1 MSELNAQL
9 EVNELEVKER
19 RQEIKDLKK
28 DVQTVRADGTLVR
41 ELIEGV
47 EIRELRVQQDER
59 GTTTEIYSE
68 RWDYFPDPIGH
79 IVRVGIQPG
88 KVKGWSKHI
97 NSTDRGSVIQGTV
110 KVVLFDDRKNSSTN
124 GMINE
129 LCFGPAHPAIFTIP
143 NGVFHAVQNVGTDF
157 ALMLVMP
164 TNPFDHEDP
173 DKYRLSPDT
182 TDYIPYRFNS
192 KIGW

>member
-1 MSELNAQL
+1 MTMSNSKSVADE
-9 EVNELEVKER
+9 
-19 RQEIKDLKK
+19 LKK
-28 DVQTVRADGTLVR
+28 DEPTVRPDGTLLR
-41 ELIEGV
+41 KLIDGV
-47 EIRELRVQQDER
+47 NVQELRVQQDER
-59 GTTTEIYSE
+59 GTTTEVYSE
-68 RWDYFPDPIGH
+68 RWDFFTEPIRH

-97 NSTDRGSVIQGTV
+97 NSTDRGVVLQGTV
-110 KVVLFDDRKNSSTN
+110 KVVLYDDREGSSTH

-129 LCFGPAHPAIFTIP
+129 LCFGPAHPSVFTIP

-157 ALMLVMP
+157 AMMLVMP
-164 TNPFDHEDP
+164 TRPFEHEDP

-182 TDYIPYRFNS
+182 TDYIPYQFNS